1 MKYLP
6 FPLPLLLVLLLL
18 AACAPAQPAPQGLR
32 AEDPYLAQAN
42 AQATQA
48 AAQAILLA
56 TQQAQASRALQATQA
71 AYQTAQAAE
80 QEIRL
85 LHEQATA
92 TANAYALAATQGA
105 ATQMA
110 PATLTPAA
118 ATQMAIQRQV
128 QADEQRAAWDA
139 RLTPVRAFLPSL
151 FWLAATIVVVVGLWV
166 IFRSVRDYFDARAL
180 EKRTVSGPGGEVYII
195 TTVEEPDPH
204 NPRRRTRRTQV
215 LIPGRALGHALRNGE
230 APILV
235 DGTEDIERQERMI
248 AREQLARMVRGL
260 TWEQAR
266 QVPGMMP
273 LADDIT
279 SGETEPPA
287 IVYLPPTS
295 PEVRPILEEI
305 RPRLMEMESE
315 A

>member
-1 MKYLP
+1 MKYIAP
-6 FPLPLLLVLLLL
+6 FLLMIL
-18 AACAPAQPAPQGLR
+18 AACTPVSPAPQ
-32 AEDPYLAQAN
+32 AIADPYLAQAN

-56 TQQAQASRALQATQA
+56 TQQAQAERAFQATQA

-85 LHEQATA
+85 LHAQATA
-92 TANAYALAATQGA
+92 TANAYVLAATQSA

-118 ATQMAIQRQV
+118 ATQMAVQRQV

-139 RLTPVRAFLPSL
+139 RLMPVKAFLPVM
-151 FWLAATIVVVVGLWV
+151 FWLAVTGIMVLGMWAV
-166 IFRSVRDYFDARAL
+166 FRSVRDYFDARAL

-195 TTVEEPDPH
+195 TTVEEPDPQ

-235 DGTEDIERQERMI
+235 DGTSDIERQERMI
-248 AREQLARMVRGL
+248 AREQLARMVRGM
-260 TWEQAR
+260 TWEQA
-266 QVPGMMP
+266 QQMPGAMP
-273 LADDIT
+273 LSANLIP
-279 SGETEPPA
+279 GETEKSPS
-287 IVYLPPTS
+287 IVYLPPNS
-295 PEVRPILEEI
+295 PEVRPILEEV
-305 RPRLMEMESE
+305 RPRLMESE

>member
-1 MKYLP
+1 MRYP
-6 FPLPLLLVLLLL
+6 FIISLFFLLL
-18 AACAPAQPAPQGLR
+18 AACAPAQPPAQGMR

-48 AAQAILLA
+48 AAQAMLLA
-56 TQQAQASRALQATQA
+56 TQQAQAERSLQATQA

-139 RLTPVRAFLPSL
+139 RLTPVRAFLPGI
-151 FWLAATIVVVVGLWV
+151 FWLAVTIFVVVGLWMV
-166 IFRSVRDYFDARAL
+166 FRSVRDYFDARAL

-195 TTVEEPDPH
+195 TTIEEPDPN

-215 LIPGRALGHALRNGE
+215 LIPGRALGHALRNG
-230 APILV
+230 ASPILV
-235 DGTEDIERQERMI
+235 DGLDDVGRQERMI

-260 TWEQAR
+260 TWEQAQ

-273 LADDIT
+273 LTDAIS
-279 SGETEPPA
+279 SGEEPPA
-287 IVYLPPTS
+287 VVYLPPHN
-295 PEVRPILEEI
+295 PEVRPILEEV
-305 RPRLMEMESE
+305 RPRLMESE